1 MATQKPIGAS
11 QSSATPLPE
20 IKAQPLDPELAAA
33 QVQGQAKQAAAKA
46 SDGASG
52 KLTIPTEGGKPVV
65 GKANAGKGVRS
76 IAQIEA
82 DMDATRAR
90 LEDTLTEIQT
100 QLSPRNIVD
109 REVARVR
116 GFFVDEYGAVR
127 PDHVAMVGGAVV
139 GSVVLIWGV
148 RRLTR

>member
-1 MATQKPIGAS
+1 MAPQKPIGAS
-11 QSSATPLPE
+11 QSSGTPLPE
-20 IKAQPLDPELAAA
+20 IKAQPLDPEQAAA
-33 QVQGQAKQAAAKA
+33 QVQDQAKA
-46 SDGASG
+46 SAASSG
-52 KLTIPTEGGKPVV
+52 KLTIPDEGGKPAV
-65 GKANAGKGVRS
+65 GKASAGKGVRS
-76 IAQIEA
+76 TAQIEA

-90 LEDTLTEIQT
+90 LENTLTEIQQ
-100 QLSPRNIVD
+100 QLSPRNILD
-109 REVARVR
+109 REVAKVR